1 MSWDFFFFS
10 CEPLILKSVLF
21 FTKEIA
27 KHQDENSKKEVQ
39 DTESEGKEEKY
50 NKKQDEPEKNLDPA
64 KDKPRKSR
72 YLCIALK
79 ITQLFPG
86 IYKFCFCFL
95 ILPVN

>member
-1 MSWDFFFFS
+1 MLFLMSWDFFFS
-10 CEPLILKSVLF
+10 CEPLIPKSVLF

-39 DTESEGKEEKY
+39 DTASEGKEEKY
-50 NKKQDEPEKNLDPA
+50 NKTQEEPEKNLDPA

-86 IYKFCFCFL
+86 IYKFSFAF
-95 ILPVN
+95 